1 MSTIL
6 ISNTSVNCS
15 TLNTHQRHR
24 HLASIMPPPR
34 GWREGRAPPSSR
46 PGLEI
51 EEFKEFMR
59 MKLYY
64 WLMLKR
70 QFQPDTDQK
79 YKICELRYFFWDAS
93 RNQKVWSDAQIKNVR
108 GKGTSYD
115 RSFLTL
121 SRRAG
126 GGRSRCIILELN
138 WDPSRIFFISA
149 GRAHRYTAVNEAEY
163 RSQFFEGDDSDYDLL
178 RYQPRLTGYDW
189 ERPIPPAFRA
199 SGEFRWKQGYFQ

>member
-1 MSTIL
+1 MEVILIIWGGTSYGYSIYLRTTYLYIHVNKCRPL

-70 QFQPDTDQK
+70 QFQPDKDQR

-126 GGRSRCIILELN
+126 GG
-138 WDPSRIFFISA
+138 
-149 GRAHRYTAVNEAEY
+149 GRGV
-163 RSQFFEGDDSDYDLL
+163 SFS
-178 RYQPRLTGYDW
+178 
-189 ERPIPPAFRA
+189 
-199 SGEFRWKQGYFQ
+199 S